1 MSITQTM
8 DPVLD
13 FRYADLKDVDPNFTL
28 LDGPEFYNF
37 RITKAELKSYVVKA
51 ESAAVR
57 DGKATAGDE
66 GHYINFALTV
76 VEHPKFTGRKI
87 FETIFPSDFSLKI
100 LKRIEQATGVEQT
113 ASMENWLVQLTTIQ
127 PTIKVLVEQVPDLMK
142 GQPNPKT
149 QKPDGSPGNK
159 NQVSWKSGVQ
169 PGDVQ

>member
-1 MSITQTM
+1 M

-13 FRYADLKDVDPNFTL
+13 FRYAELRDVDPNFTL

-37 RITKAELKSYVVKA
+37 RITKAELKSYQVKA

-57 DGKATAGDE
+57 DGKANAGDDASF
-66 GHYINFALTV
+66 INFTLTV

-87 FETIFPSDFSLKI
+87 FEAIFPSDFSLKI

-113 ASMENWLVQLTTIQ
+113 ASMEDWLAQLTSIQ
-127 PTIKVLVEQVPDLMK
+127 PTVKVLVEQVPDLIK
-142 GQPNPKT
+142 GVANPKNT
-149 QKPDGSPGNK
+149 KPDGSPGNK